1 MFYKLKYFLQQ
12 KCQLYLS
19 DKGLRLA
26 NTRIIIKKKE
36 QPPPPQP
43 TSSELFDMLLKTSN
57 INRRVAYRD
66 KCRKNNKGVHPS
78 IIDIY
83 KNNPTFKLPKKCLHR
98 DVAPTV
104 SLGMDQ
110 VESYF
115 RTRKLDMYKYIYK
128 PSASKIRQVARKR
141 TSVRFKAAKD
151 VKIVSSVDEIKE
163 SILKD
168 WDDVGDDMLKVSHV
182 VSLDAGPIKTDDSVA
197 SSSTSTS
204 KPAFIESLGLTP
216 STSLAKFPSILIC
229 KICNTAQ
236 NNVASLK
243 KHHSRHRVCEFCKI
257 KLKSVEKKNNH
268 VEQCEVKK
276 ILESP
281 APFVYLDKVER
292 DLSIRKR
299 YRESFVE
306 FNSIPGLEKPPTS
319 KVIVIEDDEETATES
334 SNDVIEVKTKGAI
347 TLVAPTS
354 SSVVRPV
361 IGICN
366 DTVLEKLLPT
376 ELTTD
381 QKVVKNIVSMVSKL
395 CRLETGVQTELENH
409 PPIIKDGICTLK
421 NFKSN
426 LLSYSVP
433 VKISYGN
440 YNVSYISSE
449 TDQIKD
455 KSGLWN
461 NLQLVE
467 KRIKKPPKA
476 ELSLMNTTYPLT
488 FVQSSQLSVSSI
500 QLMTTTPTMSIF
512 LPNHSAILQGAGLSL
527 QPSQTINNAIFNPL
541 GNASIQTTPI
551 LQNYTLSMGPLP
563 VISNPSECMAASSS
577 KTSPNVADPKAG
589 CSTEGQSEASGSSS
603 RRVLKAETR
612 KSRSKR
618 PFIKVKIGKMP
629 KSSRRSKLRVK
640 NIWELK

>member
-1 MFYKLKYFLQQ
+1 M
-12 KCQLYLS
+12 YLS

-57 INRRVAYRD
+57 INRRVAYRA
-66 KCRKNNKGVHPS
+66 KCRKNNKGLHPS

-104 SLGMDQ
+104 SLGMDE

-128 PSASKIRQVARKR
+128 PSALKIRQVARKR
-141 TSVRFKAAKD
+141 TSVRFKAAKE
-151 VKIVSSVDEIKE
+151 VKILSAVDEIKE

-182 VSLDAGPIKTDDSVA
+182 VSLNPGPTKNDDSVA
-197 SSSTSTS
+197 SSSTNTT

-268 VEQCEVKK
+268 VQQCEVKR
-276 ILESP
+276 ILENP
-281 APFVYLDKVER
+281 APIVYLDKVER
-292 DLSIRKR
+292 DLNIRKR
-299 YRESFVE
+299 YRETFVD
-306 FNSIPGLEKPPTS
+306 FNLIPGLEKPSTS

-334 SNDVIEVKTKGAI
+334 SNDVIEVKSKDAV

-354 SSVVRPV
+354 SSVVRPI

-366 DTVLEKLLPT
+366 DSVLEKSSPT
-376 ELTTD
+376 ELTPE
-381 QKVVKNIVSMVSKL
+381 QKVVKSIVSMVSKL
-395 CRLETGVQTELENH
+395 CRLEAGVQTEIENH
-409 PPIIKDGICTLK
+409 PPIIKAEGICTLK

-440 YNVSYISSE
+440 YNVTYISSE
-449 TDQIKD
+449 TNQIKD

-461 NLQLVE
+461 NLELVE

-541 GNASIQTTPI
+541 GNASIQTTPL

-563 VISNPSECMAASSS
+563 VISNPTASSS

-589 CSTEGQSEASGSSS
+589 CSTEGQSEASASSS
-603 RRVLKAETR
+603 RRVSKAETR
-612 KSRSKR
+612 KRSKR

>member
-1 MFYKLKYFLQQ
+1 M
-12 KCQLYLS
+12 S

-83 KNNPTFKLPKKCLHR
+83 KNNPTFRLPKKSLHR

-104 SLGMDQ
+104 SLGMDE

-115 RTRKLDMYKYIYK
+115 RKRKLDMYKYIYK
-128 PSASKIRQVARKR
+128 PSASKVRQVARKR
-141 TSVRFKAAKD
+141 TSVRFKATKE
-151 VKIVSSVDEIKE
+151 VKNLSVDEIKE

-182 VSLDAGPIKTDDSVA
+182 VSLQAGSTKNEDSVA
-197 SSSTSTS
+197 TSSTKTT
-204 KPAFIESLGLTP
+204 KPVFVESLGLKP
-216 STSLAKFPSILIC
+216 STSFAKIPSILIC

-243 KHHSRHRVCEFCKI
+243 KHHSRHRVCEFCNT

-268 VEQCEVKK
+268 VAQCEVKK
-276 ILESP
+276 VLEKP
-281 APFVYLDKVER
+281 APTVFLAKVEL
-292 DLSIRKR
+292 DLNMRKR
-299 YRESFVE
+299 YKETFAE
-306 FNSIPGLEKPPTS
+306 FNPIPGLDKPSPN

-334 SNDVIEVKTKGAI
+334 SSDVIEVKTKGAV

-354 SSVVRPV
+354 PSVVRPV

-366 DTVLEKLLPT
+366 DTVLEKLQRT

-381 QKVVKNIVSMVSKL
+381 QKVVKSIVSVVYKL
-395 CRLETGVQTELENH
+395 CKLDAGVQTEPENH
-409 PPIIKDGICTLK
+409 PPVIKDGICTLK

-433 VKISYGN
+433 IKISYGN

-449 TDQIKD
+449 TNQIKD

-512 LPNHSAILQGAGLSL
+512 LPNHSAILQGANLSL
-527 QPSQTINNAIFNPL
+527 QPNQTINNAIFNPL
-541 GNASIQTTPI
+541 GNASIQTTPL

-563 VISNPSECMAASSS
+563 VISNPTECMAASSS
-577 KTSPNVADPKAG
+577 KTSPNVTDPKAG
-589 CSTEGQSEASGSSS
+589 CSTESQSEASGSSS
-603 RRVLKAETR
+603 RRVSKGETR

-618 PFIKVKIGKMP
+618 PFIKLKIGKMT